1 MYDTLGFPLDL
12 TQIMATEKGFTIDV
26 QGFQTAMENQKA
38 RGRQALK
45 DKRLSGR
52 EALTLGAEQTAYLQ
66 KSQVKITDDA
76 SKYQLD
82 IALPSSIKAIYL
94 EDGFVEKV
102 DANTETIG
110 LVLESTSFY
119 AESGGQVPDKGF
131 ISVTLDDG
139 STLDLEVIDVQVRE
153 IFEIYRKF
161 LPSMIANFFLF
172 CFNRFTEDMCSIHVS
187 LLMDLLTLT
196 V

>member
-52 EALTLGAEQTAYLQ
+52 EALTLGAEQTAFLQ

-82 IALPSSIKAIYL
+82 ISLPSSIKAIYL
-94 EDGFVEKV
+94 QDGFVEKV
-102 DANTETIG
+102 DAPNTETIG

-131 ISVTLDDG
+131 ISVTLDEG
-139 STLDLEVIDVQVRE
+139 SALDLEVIDVQVSQGN
-153 IFEIYRKF
+153 I
-161 LPSMIANFFLF
+161 
-172 CFNRFTEDMCSIHVS
+172 
-187 LLMDLLTLT
+187 
-196 V
+196 